1 MKTIIIICIFC
12 WIIKKAGFMG
22 AFLEKLKTD
31 PAPVPV
37 KAAAQP
43 PTPDPLTEYKNY
55 RMQLENDAY
64 YILTSQKYEYP
75 ETVAYMGDQMLQN
88 IINNY
93 LNL

>member
-1 MKTIIIICIFC
+1 
-12 WIIKKAGFMG
+12 MG

-43 PTPDPLTEYKNY
+43 PAPDPLTEYKNY

-64 YILTSQKYEYP
+64 YILTQQNYKYP
-75 ETVAYMGDQMLQN
+75 ETVAYMGDEML
-88 IINNY
+88 IHIVRDY
-93 LNL
+93 LDI